1 MCLCYNK
8 PMCNTKSVR
17 STPITSKAY
26 TIIELLITIVII
38 GILVAITAVSYNGI
52 TKQANETV
60 LKTDLKQAQ
69 TFIETTKI
77 KTGVYPTVDAIPKSG
92 DVKYEISAN
101 DAGNFYCITATK
113 ANSTP
118 YHVANGEGVTIN
130 PCQGHEWGAPA
141 PAGVN
146 IAPPLNRWSL
156 TGGMS
161 LSNDGVLTVPLYPT
175 YASITSPL
183 IRVDKAVS
191 VDINYQ
197 TLGGPEK
204 PVWSINYFAE
214 DKTTSVNN
222 TWGYTDNGYATNTPL
237 SSEWQNKNTGFALG
251 PNVYYFRLSISTN
264 TTYKGGVQIR
274 NIETTLIR

>member
-1 MCLCYNK
+1 
-8 PMCNTKSVR
+8 
-17 STPITSKAY
+17 
-26 TIIELLITIVII
+26 
-38 GILVAITAVSYNGI
+38 
-52 TKQANETV
+52 
-60 LKTDLKQAQ
+60 
-69 TFIETTKI
+69 
-77 KTGVYPTVDAIPKSG
+77 
-92 DVKYEISAN
+92 
-101 DAGNFYCITATK
+101 
-113 ANSTP
+113 
-118 YHVANGEGVTIN
+118 
-130 PCQGHEWGAPA
+130 
-141 PAGVN
+141 
-146 IAPPLNRWSL
+146 
-156 TGGMS
+156 MS

-204 PVWSINYFAE
+204 PVWNINYFAE

-222 TWGYTDNGYATNTPL
+222 TWGYTGNGYATNTPL